1 MIAEAVDPRF
11 VSWEVEQPS
20 YRVYI
25 WHRPPGP
32 PEVPKAQVG
41 HRCDE
46 YRLRDATDIR
56 EVLDWAHRTA
66 RPEQTFSIYVEH
78 RDSDG
83 LGLIQLAGTN
93 PSVSR

>member
-1 MIAEAVDPRF
+1 MIAEGADPRD

-25 WHRPPGP
+25 WHQPPAP
-32 PEVPKAQVG
+32 SEVSKEQVG
-41 HRCDE
+41 YRCDE
-46 YRLRDATDIR
+46 YRLRDASDIGD
-56 EVLDWAHRTA
+56 VLDWAHRTA
-66 RPEQTFSIYVEH
+66 RPEQTFSLYVEH

-93 PSVSR
+93 PTVSR